1 MPAYRLSASAE
12 ADILAI
18 LAYTEEKFGTIA
30 RSRYQTLLIA
40 GLRDIA
46 ADPNRRGSASRP
58 ELGHDVRTYH
68 LRHSKEHSRSI
79 QGAVARP
86 RHLILYRVNRDDLI
100 EVGRVLH
107 DAMEIARHLPQ
118 QFGDE

>member
-30 RSRYQTLLIA
+30 RSRYQALLIA

-86 RHLILYRVNRDDLI
+86 RHLILYRVNRHDLI